1 MIAKNIW
8 NRKWNEEQ
16 DNSINFRQS
25 NEEIWKNLYKGEDE
39 NTMDLYLY
47 IYIRVT
53 CTRDKNLASTF
64 QGKSE

>member
-47 IYIRVT
+47 IYTSHLHAR
-53 CTRDKNLASTF
+53 
-64 QGKSE
+64 